1 MAGRLVLS
9 AVLVMT
15 FIADQSNADS
25 WADAFFATH
34 DHDFGKVLRGTTLN
48 HQFVV
53 TNTLP
58 NEVRIKGLRVSCG
71 CTRATASSMRIAPG
85 ESATIDATMETA
97 GFQGSKSVTI
107 FVQFDRPRR
116 AEVPLR
122 ISCVSMGNIN
132 QGSSEVD
139 FGIVPAGKEAVKRLN
154 VDYVGDGNW
163 KVVGLDYG
171 NPNLRAEIVEVSRDV
186 SAGKVRY
193 ELIITLAGTASPG
206 AVEDQIRIH
215 TTDATA
221 TDILVVAKAKVEAD
235 IVASPDSLRIAGV
248 TPGQKVTKNII
259 VKAPSPFKVTRVDN
273 AHGMF
278 EIRSA
283 PTPKTTQLVVVT
295 LTVPQDPNTI
305 PEHIDLVTDLENEKV
320 ISIGV
325 KE

>member
-15 FIADQSNADS
+15 FMADRSNADS
-25 WADAFFATH
+25 WADPFFATH

-53 TNTLP
+53 TNTLTA
-58 NEVRIKGLRVSCG
+58 EVRIKGLRVSCG
-71 CTRATASSMRIAPG
+71 CTRATASSMRVAPG
-85 ESATIDATMETA
+85 ESITIDAVMDTS

-116 AEVPLR
+116 AEIPLR

-132 QGSSEVD
+132 QGTSEVD
-139 FGIVPAGKEAVKRLN
+139 FGIVPTGKEVVKRLN

-163 KVVGLDYG
+163 KVIGLDYG
-171 NPNLRAEIVEVSRDV
+171 HPSFRAEIVEVSRDV
-186 SAGKVRY
+186 AAGKVRY

-206 AVEDQIRIH
+206 TIEDQLRIQ
-215 TTDATA
+215 TTDASA
-221 TDILVVAKAKVEAD
+221 TDILVLAKAKIEAD
-235 IVASPDSLRIAGV
+235 VVASPDSLRISGFI
-248 TPGQKVTKNII
+248 PGQKITKNII

-295 LTVPQDPNTI
+295 LTVPRDLSSI

-325 KE
+325 KD